1 MAVDVRRDGPVAVV
15 TMSRPEAL
23 NAFNTTQL
31 DALLEVALM
40 LSSDQSVR
48 AVVLTGDGDRA
59 FAAGADIAEMS
70 TKTPGQAE
78 VFARLGQGI
87 SLVMADAPQPW
98 IAAVNGFALGGGC
111 EIALAC
117 DIRLASESALFGQ
130 PEVTLGVPAGWG
142 ATQRLP
148 RLAGPAVAAE
158 LLLTGRRI
166 KADEA
171 LRLGLV
177 NAVVPADALLDRAL
191 ELAQT
196 IASNSPS
203 AVAATKR
210 SLRRAFDLPLDDG
223 LHFEAQTFALT
234 FGSHDQVEG
243 MQAFVEKRQAEFT
256 GE

>member
-1 MAVDVRRDGPVAVV
+1 MAVDVRRDGPVAIV
-15 TMSRPEAL
+15 TLSRPEAL
-23 NAFNTTQL
+23 NAFNTSQL
-31 DALLEVALM
+31 ETLLEAARS

-48 AVVLTGDGDRA
+48 AVVLTGEGDRA
-59 FAAGADIAEMS
+59 FAAGADISEMS
-70 TKTPGQAE
+70 TKTPSEAYE
-78 VFARLGQGI
+78 FARLGQVI
-87 SLVMADAPQPW
+87 STVMADAPQPW

-117 DIRLASESALFGQ
+117 DIRLASQSALFGQ

-148 RLAGPAVAAE
+148 RLVGPAVAAE

-166 KADEA
+166 KAEEA
-171 LRLGLV
+171 LRLGV
-177 NAVVPADALLDRAL
+177 VSAVVPADELMNRAL
-191 ELAQT
+191 ELARS
-196 IASNSPS
+196 IAANSPS

-210 SLRRAFDLPLDDG
+210 SLRRAFDLSLDDG
-223 LHFEAQTFALT
+223 LQYEAQTFALT

-243 MQAFVEKRQAEFT
+243 MRAFAEKRKAEFT